1 MLQCNVSL
9 GVLIPNE
16 EGEVSI
22 VMVKGT
28 NTVALLLMVMGPC
41 HSHVMLHPHIVVV
54 VAHP

>member
-1 MLQCNVSL
+1 MSL

-16 EGEVSI
+16 EGEVAI

-28 NTVALLLMVMGPC
+28 NTVALLLMVMGQC

>member
-1 MLQCNVSL
+1 VSL

-16 EGEVSI
+16 EGEVAI

-28 NTVALLLMVMGPC
+28 NTVALLLMVMGPR